1 MIRCVSLKTIIVL
14 LALSVCVYCNATENA
29 CIVCDEPAAGNETH
43 VVYRGIPHPVCKG
56 KCLKEWENAVQED
69 LLDSIVSRVEPRGAL
84 FQGDSKFLNPTFQ
97 KANPLSNR
105 WLWLGIWLVVAI
117 VSGGFSAA
125 MAIVSHRSGLFAFV
139 LGFLLPGL
147 GILIIKLLPGKSGKF
162 ELRGTKVPT
171 THNESYC
178 PQCNHP
184 SHPSAERCIGCGA
197 SLTPKFKSEVF
208 RGKE

>member
-1 MIRCVSLKTIIVL
+1 MIRSVSLKTIIVL
-14 LALSVCVYCNATENA
+14 LALSVCVYCNAAENA
-29 CIVCDEPAAGNETH
+29 CIVCNGPVAEDEAQ
-43 VVYRGIPHPVCKG
+43 VVYRGVSHPVCPG
-56 KCLKEWENAVQED
+56 HCLKEWELAVQEER
-69 LLDSIVSRVEPRGAL
+69 LDPIVFKVEPRGAL

-97 KANPLSNR
+97 KNRPLSNNL
-105 WLWLGIWLVVAI
+105 LWLGIWMVVAI
-117 VSGGFSAA
+117 VSGSFSAV

-162 ELRGTKVPT
+162 ELRGTKVPS

-208 RGKE
+208 RGTE

>member
-1 MIRCVSLKTIIVL
+1 MIRRVSLKIIIVL
-14 LALSVCVYCNATENA
+14 LSLSVCVYSYAAENV
-29 CIVCDEPAAGNETH
+29 CIVCDEPVSGNETH
-43 VVYRGIPHPVCKG
+43 VVYRGSSHPVCAG
-56 KCLKEWENAVQED
+56 KCLKEWEHAVQED
-69 LLDSIVSRVEPRGAL
+69 KLDALVFKVEPRGAL

-97 KANPLSNR
+97 KNHPLSNN
-105 WLWLGIWLVVAI
+105 WLWMGIWMVTAI

>member
-1 MIRCVSLKTIIVL
+1 MIRHVSLKTIIVL
-14 LALSVCVYCNATENA
+14 LSLSVCVYSYAAENA
-29 CIVCDEPAAGNETH
+29 CIVCDEPVAGNETH
-43 VVYRGIPHPVCKG
+43 VVYRGVPHPVCEG
-56 KCLKEWENAVQED
+56 KCLKEWEHAVQED
-69 LLDSIVSRVEPRGAL
+69 KLDALVFKVEPRGAL

-97 KANPLSNR
+97 KNHPLSNN
-105 WLWLGIWLVVAI
+105 WLWMGIWMVTAI

-125 MAIVSHRSGLFAFV
+125 KAIVLHRSALFAFV

-147 GILIIKLLPGKSGKF
+147 GILIIKLLPGKSGNF

>member
-1 MIRCVSLKTIIVL
+1 MIRRVSLKTIIVL
-14 LALSVCVYCNATENA
+14 LALSVCVDSYATENA
-29 CIVCDEPAAGNETH
+29 CIVCDEPIAGNETH
-43 VVYRGIPHPVCKG
+43 VVYRGVPHPVCTG
-56 KCLKEWENAVQED
+56 YCLKTWEHAVQED
-69 LLDSIVSRVEPRGAL
+69 KLDALVFKVEPRGAL

-97 KANPLSNR
+97 KANPLSFQ

-147 GILIIKLLPGKSGKF
+147 GILVTKLLPGKSGKF
-162 ELRGTKVPT
+162 ELRGTKIPT

-208 RGKE
+208 RRKE

>member
-1 MIRCVSLKTIIVL
+1 MTRHVSLKTIIVIL
-14 LALSVCVYCNATENA
+14 TLSVCIYSYAAENV
-29 CIVCDEPAAGNETH
+29 CIVCDEPVAENETQ
-43 VVYRGIPHPVCKG
+43 VVYRGVPYPVCEG
-56 KCLKEWENAVQED
+56 YCLKTWEHAVQED
-69 LLDSIVSRVEPRGAL
+69 KLDALVFKVEPRGAL

-97 KANPLSNR
+97 KANPLSIL
-105 WLWLGIWLVVAI
+105 WLWVGVWLVVAI

-147 GILIIKLLPGKSGKF
+147 GILAIKLLPVKSKEF
-162 ELRGTKVPT
+162 ELRGTKIPT

-197 SLTPKFKSEVF
+197 SLTPKSKSEVF

>member
-1 MIRCVSLKTIIVL
+1 MIPRTSLKTIIVL
-14 LALSVCVYCNATENA
+14 LTLSVCVYSYAAENV
-29 CIVCDEPAAGNETH
+29 CIVCDEPAAGNETQ
-43 VVYRGIPHPVCKG
+43 VVYRGSSHPVCAG
-56 KCLKEWENAVQED
+56 YCLKTWEHAVQED
-69 LLDSIVSRVEPRGAL
+69 KLDALVFKVEPRGAL

-97 KANPLSNR
+97 KANPLSNL

>member
-1 MIRCVSLKTIIVL
+1 MNFKIIIIL
-14 LALSVCVYCNATENA
+14 LTLCICVYCYAAENV
-29 CIVCDEPAAGNETH
+29 CIVCDEPVAGNETH
-43 VVYRGIPHPVCKG
+43 VVYRGVPHPVCAG
-56 KCLKEWENAVQED
+56 YCLKTWEHAVQEGK
-69 LLDSIVSRVEPRGAL
+69 LDALVFKVEPRGAL

-97 KANPLSNR
+97 KNRPLSNN
-105 WLWLGIWLVVAI
+105 WLWMGIWMVTAI
-117 VSGGFSAA
+117 VSGGWAA
-125 MAIVSHRSGLFAFV
+125 ALAIVSHRSGLLAFIA
-139 LGFLLPGL
+139 GFLLPGL
-147 GILIIKLLPGKSGKF
+147 GIPVFKILPKKSDKF